1 MKVKAQLITY
11 KENNKWEEYKNE
23 NKNGH
28 KKKPP
33 NGGLAGVAGFEPTAP
48 GFGDQCS
55 TTELYP
61 FN

>member
-1 MKVKAQLITY
+1 MKIKMGI
-11 KENNKWEEYKNE
+11 
-23 NKNGH
+23 

-61 FN
+61 FNWQII